1 MRKNWDKKVC
11 RYAFNWSKQ
20 RKMTKMRQKWDKLFN
35 KIYTVTVQG
44 VKTTRTTVRL
54 PVGTKKNIPSNFD
67 VIGTLGRYIIS
78 CWVLRAAC
86 FYTYSNEVMY
96 AQQFSMMM
104 NKMNQSRRENVKVD
118 IKLEKCI
125 STSNPT
131 FLTTAVHSICAYLS
145 FCPKL
150 YIQSTIN
157 IWKKLL
163 STAIWANKNG
173 LVSGRIACIS
183 SKKLRPE
190 TI

>member
-1 MRKNWDKKVC
+1 
-11 RYAFNWSKQ
+11 
-20 RKMTKMRQKWDKLFN
+20 MRQKWDKLFN

-44 VKTTRTTVRL
+44 VETTRTTVRL

-145 FCPKL
+145 FCL
-150 YIQSTIN
+150 WGSRAHCIAFAVILTSVTEIN
-157 IWKKLL
+157 VI
-163 STAIWANKNG
+163 SIG
-173 LVSGRIACIS
+173 LAPYLWLIRYRP
-183 SKKLRPE
+183 SKKE
-190 TI
+190 A

>member
-1 MRKNWDKKVC
+1 M
-11 RYAFNWSKQ
+11 
-20 RKMTKMRQKWDKLFN
+20 
-35 KIYTVTVQG
+35 TVQG
-44 VKTTRTTVRL
+44 VETARTTDTVRL

-145 FCPKL
+145 FCL
-150 YIQSTIN
+150 
-157 IWKKLL
+157 
-163 STAIWANKNG
+163 
-173 LVSGRIACIS
+173 
-183 SKKLRPE
+183 
-190 TI
+190 

>member
-1 MRKNWDKKVC
+1 MRKKYDK
-11 RYAFNWSKQ
+11 NE
-20 RKMTKMRQKWDKLFN
+20 TKMRQILN

-44 VKTTRTTVRL
+44 VKNHTHHRAPACR
-54 PVGTKKNIPSNFD
+54 GTKKNIPSNFD

-145 FCPKL
+145 FC
-150 YIQSTIN
+150 QSY
-157 IWKKLL
+157 
-163 STAIWANKNG
+163 
-173 LVSGRIACIS
+173 S
-183 SKKLRPE
+183 SQVL
-190 TI
+190 

>member
-1 MRKNWDKKVC
+1 MNNFWC
-11 RYAFNWSKQ
+11 WFPFFIHLHRYDLILIKYLLINSSTGPKIN
-20 RKMTKMRQKWDKLFN
+20 KEIHVTKMRQKWEKLFN

-145 FCPKL
+145 FCL
-150 YIQSTIN
+150 
-157 IWKKLL
+157 
-163 STAIWANKNG
+163 WAR
-173 LVSGRIACIS
+173 L
-183 SKKLRPE
+183 
-190 TI
+190 T

>member
-145 FCPKL
+145 FCL
-150 YIQSTIN
+150 
-157 IWKKLL
+157 
-163 STAIWANKNG
+163 WAR
-173 LVSGRIACIS
+173 L
-183 SKKLRPE
+183 
-190 TI
+190 T

>member
-1 MRKNWDKKVC
+1 M
-11 RYAFNWSKQ
+11 
-20 RKMTKMRQKWDKLFN
+20 
-35 KIYTVTVQG
+35 TVQG

-145 FCPKL
+145 FCLWAVKSFQDFLIKL
-150 YIQSTIN
+150 DMKPLMHLLEISIFSLN
-157 IWKKLL
+157 IDIVRLTKTMNNVVNDLKIL
-163 STAIWANKNG
+163 SIK
-173 LVSGRIACIS
+173 VIS
-183 SKKLRPE
+183 V
-190 TI
+190 